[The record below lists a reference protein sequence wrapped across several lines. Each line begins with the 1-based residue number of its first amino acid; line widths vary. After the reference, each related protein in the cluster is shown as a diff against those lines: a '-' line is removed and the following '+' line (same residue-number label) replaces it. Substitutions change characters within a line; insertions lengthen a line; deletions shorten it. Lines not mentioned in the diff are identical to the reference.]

1 MICAGLESG
10 AADSCQVLI
19 LGFCFCFLLSHYG
32 LVERK
37 LHAVC
42 VCFRVTAGARCSATA
57 RIRIGFIRLAWRAS
71 ETSVDFLSSLGC
83 THESAF
89 FQSGWLRVRQ
99 RWQHLSTERAR
110 ESSQLCSLLLWR
122 CSETSRLAAINIQT
136 KANSSERHTLIF
148 SYTVHNNNPVRA
160 VRAFL
165 KAQESHI
172 SYSAAYFGVMV

>member
-1 MICAGLESG
+1 MSHILIKFFQSIFGVWTAGPLTNKLQEAEVELIDRQTCNRVTWYNGIITEKMICAGLESG

-99 RWQHLSTERAR
+99 R
-110 ESSQLCSLLLWR
+110 
-122 CSETSRLAAINIQT
+122 
-136 KANSSERHTLIF
+136 
-148 SYTVHNNNPVRA
+148 
-160 VRAFL
+160 
-165 KAQESHI
+165 
-172 SYSAAYFGVMV
+172 